1 MIFKVF
7 NPKKGFFFEN
17 ERSSPVNYGILD
29 DLSCS
34 ETMREFWPLK
44 EQNQDRF
51 KWSLNKRYPFMWDKL
66 YEKRVLPGFA
76 LGTFG
81 KYILQTR
88 QYWPMR
94 SRDSFR
100 SDNVRSDEHC
110 LFCLVVGFVADA
122 YKKVIHSISI
132 YISN

>member
-1 MIFKVF
+1 
-7 NPKKGFFFEN
+7 
-17 ERSSPVNYGILD
+17 
-29 DLSCS
+29 
-34 ETMREFWPLK
+34 
-44 EQNQDRF
+44 
-51 KWSLNKRYPFMWDKL
+51 L

-94 SRDSFR
+94 SRDSREENIFWKQKWRRRFR